1 MTGPRNS
8 TFDRRS
14 VLRAGAS
21 LPLGVLLASCAS
33 AGGSGSSDADGAEDT
48 GPVDPDNPFGLA
60 DDSAVE
66 AVIFNGGYNVDYV
79 EFAVEVLAEAFP
91 DVAVE
96 IAPATQLAQE
106 MQPRFVAGN
115 PPDLIQNSGA
125 HSIAMIQILDQLAE
139 LEDVVDA
146 PNLEGETIRDTLY
159 EGTLESGVYDDRLL
173 AINYVVTVYGL
184 WYSRSLFEEHG
195 WEPPATWE
203 DLIDLGRLA
212 QEEDL
217 SLFCWGQESATY
229 YQTLVLDSAIKEG
242 GDEVRLPLENLEDGC
257 WSHPA
262 VQGVMSALKE
272 IIDAGYMLPGGTGTH
287 FTAAQAQW
295 SQDQQALLYPAGSWI
310 ENEMREHT
318 VEGFEMTG
326 TPTPSLTTGGAYP
339 AAGIHSTP
347 EVPFLVPADAANV
360 AGAKELIRTM
370 LSQEAAANFAA
381 EKLAPTVVAGTVP
394 EDGFGSTA
402 LASQTRMIE
411 AAGSEVF
418 TWSFVQRYGLNQ
430 EHLPIWNAFLDGRS
444 TVQQLTDDLQA
455 ITDRVREDDSV
466 EKIPVT

>member
-1 MTGPRNS
+1 MTGTNS
-8 TFDRRS
+8 RTFDRRS
-14 VLRAGAS
+14 VLRAGTG

-33 AGGSGSSDADGAEDT
+33 GGGSQTSDADDGEAT
-48 GPVDPDNPFGLA
+48 GPVDPDNPFGVSA
-60 DDSAVE
+60 ESAVE

-79 EFAVEVLAEAFP
+79 EFAAEVMAEGFP
-91 DVAVE
+91 DVTVD
-96 IAPATQLAQE
+96 IAPATHLAQE
-106 MQPRFVAGN
+106 MQPRFVAGD

-125 HSIAMIQILDQLAE
+125 NSIGMIQILDQLAD
-139 LEDVVDA
+139 LDDIVDA

-159 EGTLESGVYDDRLL
+159 EGTLDSGVYDDRLL

-184 WYSRSLFEEHG
+184 WYSKTLFDEHG
-195 WEPPATWE
+195 WQPPVTWD
-203 DLIDLGRLA
+203 DLAELGRLA

-217 SLFCWGQESATY
+217 YLFCWGQESATY
-229 YQTLVLDSAIKEG
+229 YQTLVIDSAIKEG

-262 VQGVMSALKE
+262 VQGVMTALKE
-272 IIDAGYMLPGGTGTH
+272 IIDAGGFLPGGTGTH

-295 SQDQQALLYPAGSWI
+295 SQEQQALLYPAGSWI

-318 VEGFEMTG
+318 VDGFEMTG
-326 TPTPSLTTGGAYP
+326 TPTPSLTADGAYP

-347 EVPFLVPADAANV
+347 EVPLLVPADGANV
-360 AGAKELIRTM
+360 AGGKELIRTM

-411 AAGSEVF
+411 AAGSDVY

-430 EHLPIWNAFLDGRS
+430 EHLPIWNSFLDGRS
-444 TVQQLTDDLQA
+444 TVAQLTEDLQT
-455 ITDRVREDDSV
+455 ITDRVREDDAV

>member
-1 MTGPRNS
+1 MTGQRNH

-14 VLRAGAS
+14 LLVAGTG
-21 LPLGVLLASCAS
+21 LPLLLASCATT
-33 AGGSGSSDADGAEDT
+33 GGSDESDADGADA
-48 GPVDPDNPFGLA
+48 GPVDPDNPFGVTE
-60 DDSAVE
+60 DSAVE
-66 AVIFNGGYNVDYV
+66 AVIFNGGYNIDYV
-79 EFAVEVLAEAFP
+79 EFGVEVMNETFP

-96 IAPATQLAQE
+96 IAPSTQLAQE
-106 MQPRFVAGN
+106 MQPRFVAGD

-125 HSIAMIQILDQLAE
+125 NSIGMIQVLDQLAD
-139 LEDVVDA
+139 LTDVVDA

-159 EGTLESGVYDDRLL
+159 EGTLDSGMYEDRLL

-184 WYSRSLFEEHG
+184 WYSRSLFDERG
-195 WEPPATWE
+195 WAPPTTWE
-203 DLIDLGRLA
+203 DLAELGRLA
-212 QEEDL
+212 QHDDL

-229 YQTLVLDSAIKEG
+229 YQTLVVDSAIKEA
-242 GDEVRLPLENLEDGC
+242 GDEVRLPLENLEEGC

-262 VQGVMSALKE
+262 VQGVLTALKE
-272 IIDAGYMLPGGTGTH
+272 IVDAGYMFPGGSGTN

-318 VEGFEMTG
+318 AEGFEMTG
-326 TPTPSLTTGGAYP
+326 TPTPSLTTSAAYP
-339 AAGIHSTP
+339 ETGIHSTP
-347 EVPFLVPADAANV
+347 EVPFLLPSDAANV
-360 AGAKELIRTM
+360 AGGKELIRTM
-370 LSQEAAANFAA
+370 LSRETAANFAA

-430 EHLPIWNAFLDGRS
+430 EHLPIWNSFLDGQS
-444 TVQQLTDDLQA
+444 TVEQLTGDLQT
-455 ITDRVREDDSV
+455 ITDRVREDDTV
-466 EKIPVT
+466 EKVPVT